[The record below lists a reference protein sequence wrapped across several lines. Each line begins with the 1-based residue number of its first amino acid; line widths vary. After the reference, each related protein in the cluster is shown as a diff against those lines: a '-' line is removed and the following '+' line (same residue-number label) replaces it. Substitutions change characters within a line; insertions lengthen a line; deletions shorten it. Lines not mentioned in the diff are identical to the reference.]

1 MASIKK
7 AAVIGAGMMGAE
19 IGLCFA
25 SSGID
30 VILKDINMDFANSGK
45 KRVEGIVAKW
55 QEKGKIS
62 PEEGVKVLG
71 RISPTD
77 VYDGFGDVDLV
88 VEAALEDFK
97 IKSQVFQEL
106 DKACKKEC
114 IFATNTSSI
123 PVAQLS
129 AITARPDRFIG
140 MHFFSP
146 ASIMKLVE
154 VIPGLDT
161 SADTTEKV
169 MNISREI
176 GKEPVKAPDC
186 AGFIV
191 NRLLF
196 AFFTEAWRM
205 VNEGSATPEDIDKAL
220 KLGLNHP
227 VGPFQMQDLVSLD
240 NALSVSGILY
250 EEYGER
256 FKAPPILK
264 RKVAANHCGRKT
276 GRGWYDYSKK

>member
-1 MASIKK
+1 MASINK

-19 IGLCFA
+19 IALCFA
-25 SSGID
+25 SSEIG

-55 QEKGKIS
+55 QNKGKIS
-62 PEEGVKVLG
+62 PDDGAKVLD
-71 RISPTD
+71 RITPSAD
-77 VYDGFGDVDLV
+77 YAGFNDVDLV

-106 DKACKKEC
+106 DNTCKKEC

-123 PVAQLS
+123 PVAQLAAVTS
-129 AITARPDRFIG
+129 RPDRFIG

-161 SADTTEKV
+161 SAETTEKV
-169 MNISREI
+169 MNITREI

-196 AFFTEAWRM
+196 AFFNEAWRM
-205 VNEGSATPEDIDKAL
+205 VNEGSATPEDIDKAV
-220 KLGLNHP
+220 KLGLGHP

-240 NALSVSGILY
+240 NALSVTGILY
-250 EEYGER
+250 DEYGER
-256 FKAPPILK
+256 FKAAPILK

-276 GRGWYDYSKK
+276 GRGWYDYSK

>member
-19 IGLCFA
+19 IALCFA
-25 SSGID
+25 SNDIE
-30 VILKDINMDFANSGK
+30 VILKDINMDFANGGK
-45 KRVEGIVAKW
+45 KRIEGIIAKW

-62 PEEGVKVLG
+62 PEEGAKVLD
-71 RISPTD
+71 RISPSAE
-77 VYDGFGDVDLV
+77 YAGFGDVDLV

-97 IKSQVFQEL
+97 IKSEVFQEL
-106 DKACKKEC
+106 DKVCNKEC
-114 IFATNTSSI
+114 IFSTNTSSI
-123 PVAQLS
+123 PVAQL
-129 AITARPDRFIG
+129 AAATLRPDRFIG

-161 SADTTEKV
+161 SAETTTKI
-169 MNISREI
+169 MDISREI

-196 AFFTEAWRM
+196 AFFNEAWRM
-205 VNEGSATPEDIDKAL
+205 VNEGSATPEDIDKAV
-220 KLGLNHP
+220 KLGLGHP
-227 VGPFQMQDLVSLD
+227 VGIFQMQDLVSLD
-240 NALSVSGILY
+240 NALAVTGILAD
-250 EEYGER
+250 EYGER
-256 FKAPPILK
+256 FKAAPILK
-264 RKVAANHCGRKT
+264 RKVAAKHCGRKT

>member
-19 IGLCFA
+19 IALCFA
-25 SSGID
+25 SSEIE

-62 PEEGVKVLG
+62 KEQAAKVLG
-71 RISPTD
+71 RITPSAD
-77 VYDGFGDVDLV
+77 YAGFGDVDLV

-97 IKSQVFQEL
+97 IKSQIFLEL
-106 DKACKKEC
+106 DNACKKEC
-114 IFATNTSSI
+114 IFSTNTSSI
-123 PVAQLS
+123 PVAQLAAVTS
-129 AITARPDRFIG
+129 RPDRFVG

-146 ASIMKLVE
+146 ASVMKLVE

-161 SADTTEKV
+161 SADTFEKV

-176 GKEPVKAPDC
+176 GKDPVKAPDC

-196 AFFTEAWRM
+196 AFFNEAWRM
-205 VNEGSATPEDIDKAL
+205 VNEGSATPEDIDKAV
-220 KLGLNHP
+220 KSGLGHP
-227 VGPFQMQDLVSLD
+227 IGPFQMQDLVSLD
-240 NALSVSGILY
+240 NAMAVSGILY

-256 FKAPPILK
+256 FKPAPILK
-264 RKVAANHCGRKT
+264 RKVAAKHCGRKT
-276 GRGWYDYSKK
+276 GKGWYDYSK

>member
-19 IGLCFA
+19 IALCFA
-25 SSGID
+25 SSGIE
-30 VILKDINMDFANSGK
+30 VILKDINMDFAGGGK
-45 KRVEGIVAKW
+45 KRVEGIIAKW
-55 QEKGKIS
+55 QDKGKIS
-62 PEEGVKVLG
+62 QDEGAKVLA
-71 RISPTD
+71 RITPTD
-77 VYDGFGDVDLV
+77 IYDAFGDVDLV
-88 VEAALEDFK
+88 VEAALEDFN
-97 IKSQVFQEL
+97 IKKQVFQDL
-106 DKACKKEC
+106 DKVCKKEC
-114 IFATNTSSI
+114 IFSTNTSSI
-123 PVAQLS
+123 PVAQLAATIS
-129 AITARPDRFIG
+129 RPDRFLG

-154 VIPGLDT
+154 IIPGFDT
-161 SADTTEKV
+161 SAETTAKV
-169 MNISREI
+169 TEIAQEI
-176 GKEPVKAPDC
+176 GKETVKAPDR

-240 NALSVSGILY
+240 NALAVSGILY

>member
-19 IGLCFA
+19 IALCFA
-25 SSGID
+25 SSGME
-30 VILKDINMDFANSGK
+30 VVLKDINMDFANSGK
-45 KRVEGIVAKW
+45 KRIEGIVGKL
-55 QEKGKIS
+55 QEKGKVS
-62 PEEGVKVLG
+62 PEEAAKILG
-71 RISPTD
+71 RITPTD

-88 VEAALEDFK
+88 VEAALEVFD
-97 IKSQVFQEL
+97 IKKQVFQDL
-106 DKACKKEC
+106 DKACKAEC

-123 PVAQLS
+123 PVAQLAATIS
-129 AITARPDRFIG
+129 RPDRFLG

-161 SADTTEKV
+161 SAETMSKV
-169 MNISREI
+169 MTISTEI

-196 AFFTEAWRM
+196 AFFNEAWKM
-205 VNEGSATPEDIDKAL
+205 VNEGSATPEDIDKAV
-220 KLGLNHP
+220 KLGLGHP
-227 VGPFQMQDLVSLD
+227 IGPFQMQDLVSLD
-240 NALSVSGILY
+240 NALSVTNILF

-256 FKAPPILK
+256 FKAAPVLK
-264 RKVAANHCGRKT
+264 RKVAANHCGRKV

>member
-19 IGLCFA
+19 IALCFA
-25 SSGID
+25 SSEIE

-45 KRVEGIVAKW
+45 KRVEGIIAKW

-62 PEEGVKVLG
+62 QEQRAKVLG
-71 RISPTD
+71 SITPSAD
-77 VYDGFGDVDLV
+77 YAGFGDVDLV

-97 IKSQVFQEL
+97 IKTQVFQEL
-106 DKACKKEC
+106 DKSCKKEC
-114 IFATNTSSI
+114 IFSTNTSSI
-123 PVAQLS
+123 PVAQL
-129 AITARPDRFIG
+129 AAVTTRPDRFIG

-146 ASIMKLVE
+146 ASVMKLVE

-161 SADTTEKV
+161 SAETFEKV

-196 AFFTEAWRM
+196 AFFNEAWRM
-205 VNEGSATPEDIDKAL
+205 VNEGSATPEDIDKAV
-220 KLGLNHP
+220 KSGLGHP
-227 VGPFQMQDLVSLD
+227 VGIFQMQDLVGLD
-240 NALSVSGILY
+240 NAVAVSGILY
-250 EEYGER
+250 DEYGER
-256 FKAPPILK
+256 FKAAPILK
-264 RKVAANHCGRKT
+264 RKVAAKHWGRKT
-276 GRGWYDYSKK
+276 GKGWYDYSK

>member
-1 MASIKK
+1 MATIKK
-7 AAVIGAGMMGAE
+7 VAVIGAGMMGAE
-19 IGLCFA
+19 IALCFA
-25 SSGID
+25 SNDIE
-30 VILKDINMDFANSGK
+30 VILKDINMDFAKGGK
-45 KRVEGIVAKW
+45 SRIEGIAAKW

-62 PEEGVKVLG
+62 QEQCATVLG
-71 RISPTD
+71 RISPSADYT
-77 VYDGFGDVDLV
+77 GFGDVDLV
-88 VEAALEDFK
+88 VEAALEDFN

-106 DKACKKEC
+106 DNACKKEC

-123 PVAQLS
+123 PVAQLAAVTS
-129 AITARPDRFIG
+129 RPDRFIG

-161 SADTTEKV
+161 SESTTAKV

-176 GKEPVKAPDC
+176 GKEPVKAPDR

-196 AFFTEAWRM
+196 AFFNEAWRM
-205 VNEGSATPEDIDKAL
+205 VNEGSATPEDIDKAV
-220 KLGLNHP
+220 KLGLGHP
-227 VGPFQMQDLVSLD
+227 VGPFQMQDIVSLD
-240 NALSVSGILY
+240 NAVAVCSVLY

-256 FKAPPILK
+256 FKPAPILK
-264 RKVAANHCGRKT
+264 RKVAAKHYGRKT
-276 GRGWYDYSKK
+276 KKGWYDYSK

>member
-19 IGLCFA
+19 IALCFA
-25 SSGID
+25 SNGIE
-30 VILKDINMDFANSGK
+30 VILKDINMDFANGGK
-45 KRVEGIVAKW
+45 KRIEGIVAKW

-62 PEEGVKVLG
+62 QEDGAKVLG
-71 RISPTD
+71 RITPGAD
-77 VYDGFGDVDLV
+77 YAGFGDVELV

-97 IKSQVFQEL
+97 IKSQVFKEL
-106 DKACKKEC
+106 DNACKKEG
-114 IFATNTSSI
+114 IFSTNTSSI
-123 PVAQLS
+123 PVAQLA
-129 AITARPDRFIG
+129 AITSRPDRFIG

-146 ASIMKLVE
+146 ASVMKLVE

-161 SADTTEKV
+161 SADTTAKV
-169 MNISREI
+169 MSITQEI

-196 AFFTEAWRM
+196 AFFNEAWRM
-205 VNEGSATPEDIDKAL
+205 VNEGSATPEDIDKAV
-220 KLGLNHP
+220 KLGLGHP

-240 NALSVSGILY
+240 NALAVTGILY
-250 EEYGER
+250 DEYGER
-256 FKAPPILK
+256 FKAAPILK
-264 RKVAANHCGRKT
+264 RKIAANHCGRKT
-276 GRGWYDYSKK
+276 GKGWYDYSKK

>member
-19 IGLCFA
+19 IALCFA
-25 SSGID
+25 QSEIE
-30 VILKDINMDFANSGK
+30 VILKDINMDFANGGK
-45 KRVEGIVAKW
+45 KRIEGIILKW

-62 PEEGVKVLG
+62 QEDGGKILN
-71 RISPTD
+71 RITPSA
-77 VYDGFGDVDLV
+77 VYDGFGDVELV

-97 IKSQVFQEL
+97 IKSEVFKDL
-106 DKACKKEC
+106 AKSCKAEC

-123 PVAQLS
+123 PVAQLAPTTS
-129 AITARPDRFIG
+129 RPDKFIG

-161 SADTTEKV
+161 SADTTAKT
-169 MNISREI
+169 MDIAREI

-227 VGPFQMQDLVSLD
+227 IGPFQMQDLVTLD
-240 NALSVSGILY
+240 NALAVSGTLY